1 MSETLFEERAQM
13 RRAARRTARVEARN
27 AALTRRDLLAAVGAA
42 SLAACATP
50 DVSPAASDEPRTS
63 EPRAPAT
70 PRHLFVFLSDDHSR
84 IDVGCYGN
92 RDVHTPNIDKL
103 ASQGARFERAYTPVG
118 VCKPSRSAL
127 YTGLMPHH
135 NGALGFDPVRADAPT
150 WTELLKPEFCAT
162 GMIGKLNTKPVE
174 RFKFERWVRPK
185 RVADTREVAAVKSAF
200 EELLDAFEGRRMAIV
215 VNLKDPHRPFRG
227 PFEDPAYE
235 GAPVPHDPNAL
246 SLPPHLH
253 DTPATRQ
260 ELAAYYDAIWRL
272 DRNVGA
278 LLEVLDAKGLAQD
291 SLVLFSSD
299 NGQPFPFGKTTLYEA
314 GINLP
319 FVARWPAALAA
330 GGVRNEFVSL
340 IDVLPTAVD
349 MFGATSPRAFDGR
362 SLLPLLRDEAPA
374 WREFIVGQHTQ
385 HLVGEPTPARSL
397 RDERFKYI
405 RNIRPEGTFA
415 NNVLDHS
422 ETWKSWLKAAKDDAA
437 LRDRMRQLVSRPA
450 EELYDLVADP
460 YELVNLAESEAHA
473 ARLASLRARL
483 DEWMRAEGDP
493 YATG

>member
-1 MSETLFEERAQM
+1 MSENLSKERAEL
-13 RRAARRTARVEARN
+13 RTAAHK
-27 AALTRRDLLAAVGAA
+27 AAITRRDLLAAVGAA
-42 SLAACATP
+42 SLAACAAPDSAPELAVATP
-50 DVSPAASDEPRTS
+50 KDTQAD
-63 EPRAPAT
+63 APAT
-70 PRHLFVFLSDDHSR
+70 PRHLFVFISDDHSR

-92 RDVHTPNIDKL
+92 GDVHTPNIDKL
-103 ASQGARFERAYTPVG
+103 ARQGVRFERAYTPVG

-150 WTELLKPEFCAT
+150 WTELLKPALCAT

-174 RFKFERWVRPK
+174 RFQFERWVRPK

-200 EELLDAFEGRRMAIV
+200 EEMLEAFEGRRMAVV

-246 SLPPHLH
+246 NLPPHLH
-253 DTPATRQ
+253 DTPETRA
-260 ELAAYYDAIWRL
+260 ELATYYDAIWRL

-278 LLEVLDAKGLAQD
+278 LLEVLDARGLAQD

-319 FVARWPAALAA
+319 FVARWPAELAA

-362 SLLPLLRDEAPA
+362 SLLPLLRGEAPA

-397 RDERFKYI
+397 RDERYKYI

-422 ETWKSWLKAAKDDAA
+422 ETWKSWVKAAKEDAA
-437 LRDRMRQLVSRPA
+437 LRDRMRRLVNRPA
-450 EELYDLVADP
+450 EELYDLESDP
-460 YELVNLAESEAHA
+460 FELVNLAGSAAHA
-473 ARLASLRARL
+473 DKLSSLRARL
-483 DEWMRAEGDP
+483 DEWMRREGDP
-493 YATG
+493 YAVG